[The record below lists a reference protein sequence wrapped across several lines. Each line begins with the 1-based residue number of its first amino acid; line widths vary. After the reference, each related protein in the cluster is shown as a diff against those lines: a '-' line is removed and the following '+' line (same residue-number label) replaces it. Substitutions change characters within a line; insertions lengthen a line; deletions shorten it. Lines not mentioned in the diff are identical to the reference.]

1 MKRKTIPAVITL
13 MMIFAASVFAESGDG
28 EESPFTLKLQTDFA
42 YYTHTD
48 RQTGGTH
55 FAPITGP
62 YEGPDL
68 RTILDASYKFNTPLG
83 ENFLLKDANVVLT
96 GGIELTPLT
105 FRPKVSVEFT
115 PVPFLVFKAGAS
127 VGLGWNIGDVK
138 GLCELDEIT
147 FDYEN
152 LSTFSHPYYDLW
164 ASATFQFDTG
174 ALIPG
179 DWTHVVMLASYTTTY
194 SAIAGLD
201 SDAIYI
207 WQNSKNK
214 VRGLSYE
221 FQGILA
227 YQMPLVLYRAGL
239 MYKMNGYYDGSNYGI
254 YDDNF
259 DGTFAE
265 ISISP
270 LAQLKFG
277 EKDELAVLV
286 DFSSRRSFDAEISK
300 ESESLLRN
308 KLGRE
313 WFFKRLALSWTHR
326 FI

>member
-1 MKRKTIPAVITL
+1 MISFTAEEIAELENCKSMMKNLNYTNRCDLLSEIMAKIDMINESKSVDTDVEALLEVEGYAVRQHPRYKMNLMTL
-13 MMIFAASVFAESGDG
+13 NIISDA
-28 EESPFTLKLQTDFA
+28 LK
-42 YYTHTD
+42 
-48 RQTGGTH
+48 
-55 FAPITGP
+55 
-62 YEGPDL
+62 
-68 RTILDASYKFNTPLG
+68 S
-83 ENFLLKDANVVLT
+83 
-96 GGIELTPLT
+96 
-105 FRPKVSVEFT
+105 
-115 PVPFLVFKAGAS
+115 FKY
-127 VGLGWNIGDVK
+127 
-138 GLCELDEIT
+138 IT

-308 KLGRE
+308 TLGRE